1 MVGFGLFLLSVI
13 VVIGLAV
20 YFTPTIIAFARNHKN
35 KAGIFLV
42 NLLTGWT
49 FLGWVGSL
57 VWSVVN

>member
-1 MVGFGLFLLSVI
+1 MFGFGLFVFLVI
-13 VVIGLAV
+13 LAIGLAV
-20 YFTPTIIAFARNHKN
+20 YFVPTIIAFARNHKN

-49 FLGWVGSL
+49 FFGWVGSL